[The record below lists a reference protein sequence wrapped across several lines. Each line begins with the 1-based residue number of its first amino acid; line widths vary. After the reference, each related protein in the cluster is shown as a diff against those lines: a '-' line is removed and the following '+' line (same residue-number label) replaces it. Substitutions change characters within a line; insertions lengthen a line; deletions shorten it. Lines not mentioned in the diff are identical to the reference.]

1 MSEIVVKNDKIV
13 NFYKKNEFLH
23 FESVNL
29 IVIDLLEQLMSGMN
43 SKLTSGVNSQILS
56 DVGELKSK
64 ISILSD
70 SLNKLNTDISNS
82 FYIKLQETK
91 KEYIDDIKNIM
102 ESSFSHNSE
111 KINNQLNQ
119 NTSQL
124 IDKTTILFNEV
135 LPKNSESQQNF
146 LKETIS
152 SFQKSLNEDIKKI
165 LESLDKDASFDEFMK
180 SFDNKY
186 NQFIQPFH
194 GIINAS
200 EVRIQKELNDLKKN
214 QMSEFLIKDI
224 SDYFGKYKN
233 SSYKGQLGELQLE
246 TILNQIFP
254 SSEIIKTTSVK
265 AAGDFRINRENY
277 DALIIETKE
286 YDRNVTL
293 DEVKKFIRDIE
304 EQKCHGLFLSQ
315 NSGITSKQNFQID
328 MNKNNILIYIH
339 NVKYD
344 PTIIKMAIDVI
355 DNLSEKL
362 NLIENEDEIEY
373 AISDDVL
380 KEINKEYSIFIDK
393 KLSLIESIKENN
405 KKTLNLIEDV
415 KFPCLSKFLTQKC
428 GNILNNENQKIIC
441 SICNKF
447 EAQNNKSLAAHQR
460 GCKKRMQIKNEDKIV
475 INTNN

>member
-1 MSEIVVKNDKIV
+1 M
-13 NFYKKNEFLH
+13 
-23 FESVNL
+23 
-29 IVIDLLEQLMSGMN
+29 
-43 SKLTSGVNSQILS
+43 
-56 DVGELKSK
+56 
-64 ISILSD
+64 
-70 SLNKLNTDISNS
+70 
-82 FYIKLQETK
+82 
-91 KEYIDDIKNIM
+91 
-102 ESSFSHNSE
+102 
-111 KINNQLNQ
+111 
-119 NTSQL
+119 
-124 IDKTTILFNEV
+124 
-135 LPKNSESQQNF
+135 
-146 LKETIS
+146 
-152 SFQKSLNEDIKKI
+152 
-165 LESLDKDASFDEFMK
+165 
-180 SFDNKY
+180 
-186 NQFIQPFH
+186 
-194 GIINAS
+194 
-200 EVRIQKELNDLKKN
+200 
-214 QMSEFLIKDI
+214 
-224 SDYFGKYKN
+224 
-233 SSYKGQLGELQLE
+233 
-246 TILNQIFP
+246 NQIFP

-277 DALIIETKE
+277 DSLIIETKE

-355 DNLSEKL
+355 DNLSEKF

-393 KLSLIESIKENN
+393 KLSLIETIKENN

-460 GCKKRMQIKNEDKIV
+460 GCKRRMQVNNEDKIIV
-475 INTNN
+475 NTNN